1 MKLISQEAINGKLL
15 RAIASRRQLEEVMVD
30 FWYNHFNVFVNKG
43 QPTRIWVGSYEET
56 AIRPYILG
64 RFRDLLGATARH
76 PAMLFYL
83 DNWQNTDPNSKGAR
97 GRFKGLN
104 ENYARELMELHTL
117 GVDGGYTQDDV
128 VALAR
133 ILTGWG
139 LIRRRRGQDSSG
151 FIFQGDRHDYGDKV
165 FLGTTIK
172 GTGMDEV
179 EQALDILASHPSTAR
194 YISFKLAQYFVAD
207 VGNTTPRIL
216 QGTMPVAHLPVR
228 KQATRPMAL
237 DRPRI
242 HAAFDRLY
250 GGNDPLSLAYQ
261 EGDEARRIILE
272 ELNTEMMNANRGA
285 ASPGNFAKDASKL
298 AQLMVGDGRTQLGF
312 MALGGWDT
320 HVNQTNQLNRNLKSL
335 AAGLKALTGGLGNL
349 YQHTAIAVI
358 SEFGRTVAE
367 NGNGGTDHG
376 HGNVMWVLGGSVR
389 GGKVYGQWPGLEKE
403 ELFEG
408 RDLAVTTDFR
418 DAIASLLVQH
428 LQISSADLR
437 EIFPGYVPQNN
448 LRLLA

>member
-1 MKLISQEAINGKLL
+1 MK
-15 RAIASRRQLEEVMVD
+15 RRQ
-30 FWYNHFNVFVNKG
+30 FIK
-43 QPTRIWVGSYEET
+43 QAS
-56 AIRPYILG
+56 IL
-64 RFRDLLGATARH
+64 ATASLI
-76 PAMLFYL
+76 PIGI
-83 DNWQNTDPNSKGAR
+83 NSWVAR
-97 GRFKGLN
+97 TNALTSNRKRLIVIFLRG
-104 ENYARELMELHTL
+104 
-117 GVDGGYTQDDV
+117 GVDGLNV
-128 VALAR
+128 VVPYRESIYYEARPTIAIAPPSKKEGVLNLDGRFGLNPALAEIMPLWKQGSLAFIHGCGSPDSTR
-133 ILTGWG
+133 SHFDAQDYMESGTPGIKNTQEGWMNRLLAILPK
-139 LIRRRRGQDSSG
+139 
-151 FIFQGDRHDYGDKV
+151 DRP
-165 FLGTTIK
+165 T
-172 GTGMDEV
+172 
-179 EQALDILASHPSTAR
+179 QA
-194 YISFKLAQYFVAD
+194 VN

-242 HAAFDRLY
+242 DAAFDRLY

-272 ELNTEMMNANRGA
+272 ELNTEMMNANGGA

-320 HVNQTNQLNRNLKSL
+320 HVNETNQLNRNLKSL
-335 AAGLKALTGGLGNL
+335 AGGLKALTGGLGNL

-418 DAIASLLVQH
+418 EAIASLLVQH
-428 LQISSADLR
+428 LQVSSADLR

>member
-1 MKLISQEAINGKLL
+1 MK
-15 RAIASRRQLEEVMVD
+15 RRQ
-30 FWYNHFNVFVNKG
+30 FIK
-43 QPTRIWVGSYEET
+43 QAS
-56 AIRPYILG
+56 IL
-64 RFRDLLGATARH
+64 ATASLI
-76 PAMLFYL
+76 PIGI
-83 DNWQNTDPNSKGAR
+83 DSWVAR
-97 GRFKGLN
+97 TNALTRNRKRLIVIFLRG
-104 ENYARELMELHTL
+104 
-117 GVDGGYTQDDV
+117 GVDGLNV
-128 VALAR
+128 VVPYREPIYYEARPTIAIAPPSKKEGVLNLDRRFGLNPALAEIMPLWKQGSLAFIHGSGSPDSTR
-133 ILTGWG
+133 SHFDAQDYIESGTPGIKNTQEGWMNRLLAILPK
-139 LIRRRRGQDSSG
+139 
-151 FIFQGDRHDYGDKV
+151 DRP
-165 FLGTTIK
+165 T
-172 GTGMDEV
+172 
-179 EQALDILASHPSTAR
+179 QA
-194 YISFKLAQYFVAD
+194 VN

-216 QGTMPVAHLPVR
+216 QGTMPVAHLPGG

-242 HAAFDRLY
+242 HAAFERLY

-320 HVNQTNQLNRNLKSL
+320 HVNETNQLNRNLKSL

-418 DAIASLLVQH
+418 EAIASLLVQH
-428 LQISSADLR
+428 LQVSSADLR